1 MNGGGLYGAADG
13 TVCLAGCFPRGSVES
28 QWGPKLNTGHDKA
41 ADATTGRG
49 MNVRRTAEAVGANG
63 SNGGWSPD
71 ERLSF
76 ALTAGQLGSWELDL
90 RTRELLF
97 TTDIYKANW
106 GRGPNDAFN
115 YDTLLASIH
124 PDDRE
129 RHEKAV
135 DEAVASRGTLDIEYR
150 NIWPDGTVHWLRV
163 RGRAVYDHAGAAT
176 RMAGISLD
184 ITDRKRAEESLR
196 EETRTLEI
204 LNRTGTVLAANLDLE
219 RLVQTVTDA
228 ATELSGAQFGSF
240 FYNVLDENG
249 ERYTLYTISGAP
261 REKFAQFPMPRI
273 TQLFEPTFR
282 GTGIVRSDDIRK
294 DPRYGKSAPHFGLPK
309 GHLPVVSYLAVPVI
323 SRSGE
328 VLGGL
333 FFGHEKARMFTERAE
348 HIVAGIAAQAAIAID
363 NANLFRAAESELA
376 QRRRI
381 EQQQTLLLGELN
393 HRVKNT
399 LAIVQSIATQTLRH
413 TDSAEAFRAGF
424 EARVM
429 ALAEAHNLLTE
440 SNWGGASLKDIAE
453 RVLTPYSDEQNRRF
467 DLPGHDV
474 QVGPKA
480 AVSLVMAFHE
490 LATNAAKYGALA
502 KPEGSLRVDWN
513 VLNEGGPRRLY
524 IRWEEAGGP
533 PVKPP
538 ARQGFGSRLIRGL
551 AQETSGEVRLDFAQS
566 GLVCTIDIPLY
577 GEQ

>member
-1 MNGGGLYGAADG
+1 MNVLRTSGAA
-13 TVCLAGCFPRGSVES
+13 AP
-28 QWGPKLNTGHDKA
+28 
-41 ADATTGRG
+41 
-49 MNVRRTAEAVGANG
+49 NG
-63 SNGGWSPD
+63 SIEGWSPD

-76 ALTAGQLGSWELDL
+76 ALTAGQLGSWEFDL

-97 TTDIYKANW
+97 TSDIYKANW
-106 GRGPNDAFN
+106 GRAPGEEFN
-115 YDTLLASIH
+115 YGTLLAAIH

-135 DEAVASRGTLDIEYR
+135 DEAVASDGTLDVEYR

-163 RGRAVYDHAGAAT
+163 RGRAVYDHAGVAT

-184 ITDRKRAEESLR
+184 ITDRKRTEESLR

-204 LNRTGTVLAANLDLE
+204 LNRTGTMLAANLDLE
-219 RLVQTVTDA
+219 RIVQTVTDA

-240 FYNVLDENG
+240 FYNLLDENG
-249 ERYTLYTISGAP
+249 ERYTLYTISGMP
-261 REKFAQFPMPRI
+261 REAFAQFPMPRN
-273 TQLFEPTFR
+273 TAVFDPTFR

-294 DPRYGKSAPHFGLPK
+294 DPRYGKSAPHYGLPK

-333 FFGHEKARMFTERAE
+333 FFGHEKARIFTERAE
-348 HIVAGIAAQAAIAID
+348 RIVAGIAAQAAIAID
-363 NANLFRAAESELA
+363 NASLFRAAQSEIA
-376 QRRRI
+376 ERRRI

-413 TDSAEAFRAGF
+413 ADSAEAFRAGF

-440 SNWGGASLKDIAE
+440 SNWGGASLKDIVE
-453 RVLTPYSDEQNRRF
+453 RVLTPYSDEQSRRF
-467 DLPGHDV
+467 DLPDHDV

-502 KPEGSLRVDWN
+502 KPEGSLHVDWKVFN
-513 VLNEGGPRRLY
+513 DADPPRLF
-524 IRWEEAGGP
+524 IKWQESGGP
-533 PVKPP
+533 PVKVP

-551 AQETSGEVRLDFAQS
+551 AQESSGEVRLDFARS
-566 GLVCTIDIPLY
+566 GLVCTIDVPLY